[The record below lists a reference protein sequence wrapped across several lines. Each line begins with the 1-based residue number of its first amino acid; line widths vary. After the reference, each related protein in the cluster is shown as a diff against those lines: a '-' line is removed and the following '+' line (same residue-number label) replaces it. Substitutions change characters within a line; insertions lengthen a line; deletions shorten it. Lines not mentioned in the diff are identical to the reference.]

1 MNFDWSVTYLDYNN
15 KLKNLDTYAK
25 GVVKSNKFFP
35 VFKENNQEFI
45 FKPLSKTKP
54 LCTPYFAYSEVFWST
69 VINQYFL
76 KNTPIYKLAVCQDI
90 ELEFPSKY
98 NKGTYVESLI
108 RPDSKLVNLYEICIK
123 YTDTKFI
130 KDYTNFCEEFYDY
143 TKIINSKFMNQR
155 DDLNQKLCY
164 QILLSILKADQNYHY
179 ENPLFYEKNNEIIDI
194 APMIDHEFSTFFMHL
209 DSMFYHKHYLL
220 NKTYYS
226 LEEHQ
231 KANLFVDE
239 LYKKSNELAINLDL
253 IIKRL
258 NCFITDLKKY
268 KIILEDNNF
277 IEPFNSFN
285 FEIGRAL
292 FKENDINKANE
303 LKKNLTQY
311 NPSLE
316 EINELLNEE
325 ILNYSINLENI
336 INKKLLLR

>member
-1 MNFDWSVTYLDYNN
+1 
-15 KLKNLDTYAK
+15 
-25 GVVKSNKFFP
+25 
-35 VFKENNQEFI
+35 
-45 FKPLSKTKP
+45 
-54 LCTPYFAYSEVFWST
+54 
-69 VINQYFL
+69 
-76 KNTPIYKLAVCQDI
+76 
-90 ELEFPSKY
+90 
-98 NKGTYVESLI
+98 
-108 RPDSKLVNLYEICIK
+108 
-123 YTDTKFI
+123 
-130 KDYTNFCEEFYDY
+130 
-143 TKIINSKFMNQR
+143 MNQR

-209 DSMFYHKHYLL
+209 DSMFYHKYYLL

-231 KANLFVDE
+231 KANLFLDE
-239 LYKKSNELAINLDL
+239 LFKKSNELAINLDL
-253 IIKRL
+253 IIKKYPKLTKDFLERL

-303 LKKNLTQY
+303 SRTD
-311 NPSLE
+311 
-316 EINELLNEE
+316 
-325 ILNYSINLENI
+325 
-336 INKKLLLR
+336 